1 MSRKACTGVVFVYF
15 PSRSRLIL
23 SSLALAAATNTTL
36 YTVPASTFA
45 VVTVNL
51 VNRGASAANIRV
63 AVASTATPSD
73 SEYIEY
79 DVSLAAKGVL
89 ERTGIVMDAGKLL
102 VVRSSSVSV
111 NAVVYGIETTTA

>member
-1 MSRKACTGVVFVYF
+1 MATG
-15 PSRSRLIL
+15 RLGV
-23 SSLALAAATNTTL
+23 ADLAAATNTTL

-45 VVTVNL
+45 VVTLNV

-63 AVASTATPSD
+63 AISASASPAD

-89 ERTGIVMDAGKLL
+89 ERMGLVLDAGKLL
-102 VVRSSSVSV
+102 VVRSSSVNV
-111 NAVVYGIETTTA
+111 NAIVYGIETSTA